1 MTEQEINS
9 WNEYVNGNN
18 SALGELYNATF
29 EKLVFRAIY
38 YTKNPEIARDIVS
51 ELFVS
56 LIELKPNDRK
66 QRWSRTQN
74 VGSLLLAIIRNKCL
88 DYLRIKSGRLRI
100 LEEQSSNLV
109 QNPHE
114 ELEQIKHLEQ
124 CLLELKEDDRKLMN
138 LYLFGFNNHEISDEL
153 QISEKTVRNKLSLS
167 RKRIIKLWHQMSL
180 LIHFLWS
187 YTN

>member
-1 MTEQEINS
+1 MTEQELNS

-18 SALGELYNATF
+18 SALGELYTAIF

-56 LIELKPNDRK
+56 LIELNTNERK

-74 VGSLLLAIIRNKCL
+74 IEAFLLAIIRNKCL
-88 DYLRIKSGRLRI
+88 DYLKINAGRLRI
-100 LEEQSSNLV
+100 LEEQSSNLA
-109 QNPHE
+109 QNTLE

-124 CLLELKEDDRKLMN
+124 CLHELKEDDRNLMN
-138 LYLFGFNNHEISDEL
+138 LHLFGFNNHEIGDAM

-180 LIHFLWS
+180 LIHFV
-187 YTN
+187 

>member
-9 WNEYVNGNN
+9 WNQYVNGSNH
-18 SALGELYNATF
+18 ALGELYNAIF

-38 YTKNPEIARDIVS
+38 YTKNSEIARDIVS

-56 LIELKPNDRK
+56 LIELNPNDRK

-74 VGSLLLAIIRNKCL
+74 VEALLLAITRNKCL
-88 DYLRIKSGRLRI
+88 DYLKIKSGRLRI
-100 LEEQSSNLV
+100 LKEQQYNVVIDLEEES
-109 QNPHE
+109 
-114 ELEQIKHLEQ
+114 ELIKHLEH
-124 CLLELKEDDRKLMN
+124 CMNELSEDDRN
-138 LYLFGFNNHEISDEL
+138 LINLHLQGFNNHEIGDAM

-167 RKRIIKLWHQMSL
+167 RKRIIKLWHQLSL

-187 YTN
+187 